1 MPGVTRT
8 LAEITEDAMRATCGA
23 GDCWAEP
30 GFPCSAAPGVHLA
43 RYARACRKGIISD
56 GEMRAV
62 FEIAGWCVTPGTVIY
77 AEMAVAS

>member
-1 MPGVTRT
+1 VSTPRS
-8 LAEITEDAMRATCGA
+8 LAEITADAMAATCGA

-30 GFPCSAAPGVHLA
+30 GSPCSAAPGVHLA

-62 FEIAGWCVTPGTVIY
+62 FEIAGWCVTPGTVIP
-77 AEMAVAS
+77 AEAAAVAS